1 MHIQI
6 YEVLQS
12 MFSLFLEANT
22 KKDYKLVIS
31 CLFLLFYVMWTIRK
45 QSYEYQALSASES
58 YFSLYDFLK
67 SAENHEFEFHF
78 NFSFCLKNSTIVGL
92 SRNIIL
98 VSVCNDSIER
108 LECIRVLL
116 RKTCTFKLE
125 SINKN
130 IAFMCL
136 AQIIQY
142 DSSYRSLCVNT
153 LNFTVR
159 HSRIFDRGWNWTR
172 PNRKLNVPAMTS
184 FLWHRC
190 WSRMASLTC
199 VANQLRREIFGWNIV
214 VSDHFQLS
222 ESRYFVNVF

>member
-153 LNFTVR
+153 LNFTVQC
-159 HSRIFDRGWNWTR
+159 SRIFDRGWNFNTTKQKTKCSG
-172 PNRKLNVPAMTS
+172 PDVI
-184 FLWHRC
+184 
-190 WSRMASLTC
+190 SLTSMLVTDGFLDVC
-199 VANQLRREIFGWNIV
+199 LKI
-214 VSDHFQLS
+214 
-222 ESRYFVNVF
+222 